1 MTRIK
6 AKDFGK
12 VAVLM
17 GGTSAEREVSLV
29 TGAQITQALTHQ
41 GIDAV
46 PIDVGLDIAQRL
58 HDLKPDRA
66 FVALHGRGGEDGVI
80 QALLEMY
87 QIPYT
92 GSGVTASALTM
103 NKAFSKWVFQSNNLL
118 TPDFVLYKPDMELDK
133 IVDQLG
139 LPLCV
144 KPVSEGSS
152 LGVTRVTDPK
162 KIKEAIEFAAQFGKS
177 VMMEPWLDGCE
188 VTVGVL
194 NGKALPVIAITTRDG
209 FYDYEAKYQVGRTE
223 YLCPTGFEDKV
234 NEAIQD
240 LAIRAFDITGCQ
252 SWGRVDL
259 FLDKQEKPWILEVN
273 TIPGMTPTSL
283 VPKAAIQLGLNF
295 EQLVWKILVIIY
307 YLLALRSSGRIML
320 SLFLGQPSLYYQHLA

>member
-1 MTRIK
+1 MKTIN

-29 TGAQITQALTHQ
+29 TGSQITEALQRQ
-41 GIDAV
+41 GVDAV
-46 PIDVGLDIAQRL
+46 SVDVGLDIVQKL
-58 HDLKPDRA
+58 HSLQPDRA

-80 QALLEMY
+80 QALLEMH

-103 NKAFSKWVFQSNNLL
+103 NKAFSKWVFQCNNLP
-118 TPDFVLYKPDMELDK
+118 TPEFVVWKPGGNTDS
-133 IVDQLG
+133 IVDKLG

-152 LGVTRVTDPK
+152 LGVTRVSDVK
-162 KIKEAIEFAAQFGKS
+162 KLQEALDFAAKFGKD
-177 VMMEPWLDGCE
+177 VLVEPWLDGCE

-194 NGKALPVIAITTRDG
+194 DNRALPVIAITTVDG
-209 FYDYEAKYQVGRTE
+209 FYDYEHKYQVGKTE
-223 YLCPTGFEDKV
+223 YLCPTGFDDALNKK
-234 NEAIQD
+234 IQD
-240 LAIRAFDITGCQ
+240 IAEQAFNITGCQ
-252 SWGRVDL
+252 SWGRVDM
-259 FLDKQEKPWILEVN
+259 FLDKNETPLILEVN

-283 VPKAAIQLGLNF
+283 VPKAAAQEGVDF
-295 EQLVWKILVIIY
+295 EQLVWKILEHT
-307 YLLALRSSGRIML
+307 L
-320 SLFLGQPSLYYQHLA
+320 